1 MEPWCSTFL
10 RETLLADLYSSD
22 GVGTIVSVCGDRSVK
37 LLQRRL
43 GLMATTGDCM
53 GDDLHRLLVS
63 VSRIGCG
70 KGCTALIPHANF
82 ELHQCC
88 IPWHVLEV
96 HQCYQW
102 RPQRAY

>member
-1 MEPWCSTFL
+1 MDDDRSSEFRVSVVVLMVF
-10 RETLLADLYSSD
+10 SD

-63 VSRIGCG
+63 VSRIDCG
-70 KGCTALIPHANF
+70 KGCTHCVDTPCQLRVASV
-82 ELHQCC
+82 LHTMACT
-88 IPWHVLEV
+88 
-96 HQCYQW
+96 
-102 RPQRAY
+102 